1 MTGRR
6 KFLFL
11 TDRAEAD
18 IKNPVADII
27 NRGCIDMAAAFRAER
42 LDAGHATIRRLDI
55 ILGRLIGEGK
65 LCFLGGHDDAIDPG
79 R

>member
-1 MTGRR
+1 
-6 KFLFL
+6 
-11 TDRAEAD
+11 
-18 IKNPVADII
+18 
-27 NRGCIDMAAAFRAER
+27 MAATFRAER